1 MFFRLGELLL
11 NMDNVD
17 FIERDFVD
25 SESLYKINIH
35 FSSGACCSNGFPTK
49 EEAEKLFQDLLVE
62 LDVRDIRED

>member
-11 NMDNVD
+11 NMNNVD
-17 FIERDFVD
+17 FIERDYID
-25 SESLYKINIH
+25 AESLYRINIS
-35 FSSGACCSNGFPTK
+35 FSSGACCNNGFPTK